1 MTCNPF
7 SIKVK
12 WLYLSLIKRLYLT
25 GDEMA
30 DWKFYGRKE
39 QLADLER
46 ILNRKRWFFAKVTGR
61 RRIGKTTLI
70 QRAMEELNCRQ
81 PIFYVQIP
89 DSEPTGVLS
98 AVNDA
103 LETFQVPASRHP
115 RPKDLLQLA
124 KLLESMAEAGFI
136 LILDEFQ
143 YFNRKG
149 HQEFCSYL
157 QASVDRLSAKADQVR
172 GGLLVLGSIHTEMVA
187 LLEDRTAPLY
197 NRVTDTINL
206 THLDIGSILSILK
219 DHAEP
224 TPPRLLFLWNLFEG
238 VPKFYRD
245 CYEQDVLATDRK
257 TLLRRIF
264 FESSSPLRSEA
275 ENWFLRELQG
285 RYDVVLK
292 FVARNP
298 GCMHNELVQAIRN
311 ASGSPDTQA
320 GGYLKVLIVRFGLIE
335 RKLPVFAKPEAK
347 RSRYY
352 VTDNFLR
359 SWLAALAN
367 PVSAIGFRPLDELVE
382 EADLRLANVE
392 GGSLEKLA
400 GQLYEER
407 SRKGIGD
414 FPITHRVQGF
424 WDKADTEID
433 LVAINEETE
442 TIRFGSCKR
451 TPNKLV
457 ADVNNFKQHV
467 ARFLQ
472 IKPQYQG
479 WTKQFVG
486 ISQILDADQ
495 RAMLTSHDIIPQDV
509 NDLTQGLE

>member
-1 MTCNPF
+1 
-7 SIKVK
+7 
-12 WLYLSLIKRLYLT
+12 
-25 GDEMA
+25 MA
-30 DWKFYGRKE
+30 EWKFYGRKE
-39 QLADLER
+39 QLAELER
-46 ILNRKRWFFAKVTGR
+46 MLARKRWFFAKVTGR

-70 QRAMEELNCRQ
+70 QQAMQELGSQQ
-81 PIFYVQIP
+81 PVFYVQIP
-89 DSEPTGVLS
+89 DSEPAGVLS

-103 LETFQVPASRHP
+103 LDTFRVPADRHP
-115 RPKDLLQLA
+115 RPHDLLQLA
-124 KLLESMAEAGFI
+124 KLLEAMAEAGYI

-149 HQEFCSYL
+149 YAEFCSHL
-157 QASVDRLSAKADQVR
+157 QACVDRLAANAEQVR
-172 GGLLVLGSIHTEMVA
+172 GGLIVLGSIHTEMVA

-206 THLDIGSILSILK
+206 THLDIGSILLILK

-224 TPPRLLFLWNLFEG
+224 TPDHLLYLWNLFEG

-245 CYEQDVLATDRK
+245 CYEQGVLAADRR

-275 ENWFLRELQG
+275 ENWFMRELRG
-285 RYDVVLK
+285 RYDVILK
-292 FVARNP
+292 FVARHP
-298 GCMHNELVQAIRN
+298 GRMHNELVKAIRD
-311 ASGSPDTQA
+311 ASGNPEAQV
-320 GGYLKVLIVRFGLIE
+320 GGYLKVLIERFGLIE
-335 RKLPVFAKPEAK
+335 RKLPIFAKAEAK

-359 SWLAALAN
+359 SWLAALAG
-367 PVSAIGFRPLDELVE
+367 PVSAIAFRPLEELIV
-382 EADLRLANVE
+382 EADQRLADAE

-414 FPITHRVQGF
+414 FPLTHRVQGF

-433 LVAINEETE
+433 LVAVNEDAK

-451 TPNKLV
+451 SPAKVL
-457 ADVNNFKQHV
+457 ADVNNFKKHV
-467 ARFLQ
+467 DRFVAAMP
-472 IKPQYQG
+472 KYQKWG
-479 WTKQFVG
+479 KQFVG
-486 ISQILDADQ
+486 IAPVLNAEE
-495 RAMLTSHDIIPQDV
+495 RAVLTRHGFIPQDL
-509 NDLTQGLE
+509 NDLTQGLS

>member
-1 MTCNPF
+1 
-7 SIKVK
+7 
-12 WLYLSLIKRLYLT
+12 
-25 GDEMA
+25 MA

-46 ILNRKRWFFAKVTGR
+46 MFDRQRWFFAKVTGR
-61 RRIGKTTLI
+61 RRIGKTALI
-70 QRAMEELNCRQ
+70 QRAMQEIKSKQ
-81 PIFYVQIP
+81 PVFYVQIP

-103 LETFQVPASRHP
+103 LATFHIPADQFP
-115 RPKDLLQLA
+115 RPRNLLQLA
-124 KLLESMAEAGFI
+124 KLLESMAEGGFI
-136 LILDEFQ
+136 LVLDEFQ

-149 HQEFCSYL
+149 YEQFCSYL
-157 QASVDRLSAKADQVR
+157 QASVDRLAAKADQVL
-172 GGLLVLGSIHTEMVA
+172 GGLIVLGSIHTEMVA

-224 TPPRLLFLWNLFEG
+224 SPQRLLFLWNLFEG

-245 CYEQDVLATDRK
+245 CYEQNVLAADRK
-257 TLLRRIF
+257 TLLRRIY

-275 ENWFLRELQG
+275 ENWFLRELRG

-298 GCMHNELVQAIRN
+298 GRMHNQLVQAIRD
-311 ASGSPDTQA
+311 ASGNPDTQV
-320 GGYLKVLIVRFGLIE
+320 GGYLKVLIERFGLIE
-335 RKLPVFAKPEAK
+335 RKLPVFAKPAAK

-367 PVSAIGFRPLDELVE
+367 PVSAIAFRPLQELVD
-382 EADLRLANVE
+382 EADQRLADVE

-407 SRKGIGD
+407 SRQGVGD
-414 FPITHRVQGF
+414 FPISHRAQGF
-424 WDKADTEID
+424 WDKVDTEID
-433 LVAINEETE
+433 LVAFNKSNETM
-442 TIRFGSCKR
+442 RFGSCKR
-451 TPNKLV
+451 SPGKLIS
-457 ADVNNFKQHV
+457 DVNNFKRHV

-472 IKPQYQG
+472 TMPQYQG
-479 WTKQFVG
+479 WSRQFVG
-486 ISQILDADQ
+486 ISPVLNVDH
-495 RAMLTSHDIIPQDV
+495 RAKLTSHDIIPQDL
-509 NDLTQGLE
+509 NDLTQGLG

>member
-1 MTCNPF
+1 
-7 SIKVK
+7 
-12 WLYLSLIKRLYLT
+12 
-25 GDEMA
+25 MA
-30 DWKFYGRKE
+30 NWKFYGRSE

-46 ILNRKRWFFAKVTGR
+46 MLDRQRWFFAKVTGR

-70 QRAMEELNCRQ
+70 HQAMQELGNQR
-81 PIFYVQIP
+81 PVFYVQIP
-89 DSEPTGVLS
+89 DSEPAGVLS

-103 LETFQVPASRHP
+103 LETFQVPADRHP
-115 RPKDLLQLA
+115 RPRDLLQLA
-124 KLLESMAEAGFI
+124 KLLEAMAEAGYI

-149 HQEFCSYL
+149 YEEFCSYL
-157 QASVDRLSAKADQVR
+157 QAGVDRMAAKADQVR
-172 GGLLVLGSIHTEMVA
+172 GGLIVLGSIHTEMVA

-206 THLDIGSILSILK
+206 THLDIGSILSILQ

-224 TPPRLLFLWNLFEG
+224 TPERLLFLWNLFEG

-245 CYEQDVLATDRK
+245 CYEQDVLAAERK

-275 ENWFLRELQG
+275 ENWFLRELRG

-298 GCMHNELVQAIRN
+298 GRRHNELVQAIRE
-311 ASGSPDTQA
+311 ASGNPDTQV
-320 GGYLKVLIVRFGLIE
+320 GGYLKVLIERFGLIE
-335 RKLPVFAKPEAK
+335 RKLPIFAKPEAK

-367 PVSAIGFRPLDELVE
+367 PVSAIAFRPLDELID
-382 EADLRLANVE
+382 EADQRLADVE

-407 SRKGIGD
+407 SRNGLGD

-433 LVAINEETE
+433 LVAVNETTE
-442 TIRFGSCKR
+442 SIRFGSCKR
-451 TPNKLV
+451 SPKKLLS
-457 ADVNNFKQHV
+457 DVNNFKQHV
-467 ARFLQ
+467 ERFLQ
-472 IKPQYQG
+472 TMPKYQG
-479 WTKQFVG
+479 WTQQFVG
-486 ISQILDADQ
+486 ISPVLDAEQ
-495 RAMLTSHDIIPQDV
+495 RAILTGHDMIPQDL
-509 NDLTQGLE
+509 NDLTLGLK

>member
-1 MTCNPF
+1 
-7 SIKVK
+7 
-12 WLYLSLIKRLYLT
+12 
-25 GDEMA
+25 
-30 DWKFYGRKE
+30 
-39 QLADLER
+39 
-46 ILNRKRWFFAKVTGR
+46 
-61 RRIGKTTLI
+61 
-70 QRAMEELNCRQ
+70 
-81 PIFYVQIP
+81 
-89 DSEPTGVLS
+89 
-98 AVNDA
+98 
-103 LETFQVPASRHP
+103 
-115 RPKDLLQLA
+115 
-124 KLLESMAEAGFI
+124 
-136 LILDEFQ
+136 
-143 YFNRKG
+143 
-149 HQEFCSYL
+149 
-157 QASVDRLSAKADQVR
+157 VDRLAAKADRVQ
-172 GGLLVLGSIHTEMVA
+172 GGLIVLGSTHTEMVA

-224 TPPRLLFLWNLFEG
+224 SPQHLLFLWNLFEG

-245 CYEQDVLATDRK
+245 CYEQDVLAADRK
-257 TLLRRIF
+257 TILRRIF

-275 ENWFLRELQG
+275 ENGFLRELRG

-298 GCMHNELVQAIRN
+298 GRMHNELVQAIRK
-311 ASGSPDTQA
+311 ASGNPDTQV
-320 GGYLKVLIVRFGLIE
+320 GGYLKVLIERFRLIE

-367 PVSAIGFRPLDELVE
+367 PVSAIAFRPLQELVD
-382 EADLRLANVE
+382 EADQRLADVE

-407 SRKGIGD
+407 SRHGIGD

-424 WDKADTEID
+424 WDKAHTEID
-433 LVAINEETE
+433 LVAFNETTE

-451 TPNKLV
+451 SPGKLI

-467 ARFLQ
+467 ARFIQ
-472 IKPQYQG
+472 TMPKYQG
-479 WTKQFVG
+479 WSQQLVG
-486 ISQILDADQ
+486 ISPVLDLDQ
-495 RAMLTSHDIIPQDV
+495 RATLTSHDIIPQDL
-509 NDLTQGLE
+509 NDLTNGLG